1 MASWLTQLF
10 DYFTSSAGIAKMQ
23 LVMRDRMVLR
33 ELPTQQRGSNSSV
46 GGLGTRSQKEVGG
59 GVSMVPAVKTSKE
72 YACLVVLMD
81 SAFSDGRVVKLRAE
95 EGVYLESRK

>member
-1 MASWLTQLF
+1 
-10 DYFTSSAGIAKMQ
+10 
-23 LVMRDRMVLR
+23 MVLR

-59 GVSMVPAVKTSKE
+59 GGVGMVPAVTTTSKE